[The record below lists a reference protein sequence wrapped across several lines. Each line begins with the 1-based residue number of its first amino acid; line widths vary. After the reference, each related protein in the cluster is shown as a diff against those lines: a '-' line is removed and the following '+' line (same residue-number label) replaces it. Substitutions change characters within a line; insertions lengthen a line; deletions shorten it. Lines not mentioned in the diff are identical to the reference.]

1 MQLNDSTLFRQQAFI
16 DGDWRDA
23 RGGDVIPVSN
33 PANGK
38 PLGNVPKMGA
48 ARAHRQ
54 RASQY
59 PASLVQSDDGTSGR
73 FGASDD
79 AGTG

>member
-23 RGGDVIPVSN
+23 RGGDVIPVNN

-48 ARAHRQ
+48 EE
-54 RASQY
+54 
-59 PASLVQSDDGTSGR
+59 T
-73 FGASDD
+73 
-79 AGTG
+79 

>member
-23 RGGDVIPVSN
+23 RGID
-33 PANGK
+33 A
-38 PLGNVPKMGA
+38 LTA
-48 ARAHRQ
+48 
-54 RASQY
+54 
-59 PASLVQSDDGTSGR
+59 LVQSDDGTSGR

-79 AGTG
+79 AGTGQTAGGSERRN

>member
-48 ARAHRQ
+48 EETR
-54 RASQY
+54 
-59 PASLVQSDDGTSGR
+59 
-73 FGASDD
+73 D
-79 AGTG
+79 A

>member
-23 RGGDVIPVSN
+23 RGGDVITVSN

-38 PLGNVPKMGA
+38 ALGNVPKMGRKRLA
-48 ARAHRQ
+48 TLSAPPIAPCPPGAR
-54 RASQY
+54 S
-59 PASLVQSDDGTSGR
+59 PPKSEPISCV
-73 FGASDD
+73 
-79 AGTG
+79 AGSI